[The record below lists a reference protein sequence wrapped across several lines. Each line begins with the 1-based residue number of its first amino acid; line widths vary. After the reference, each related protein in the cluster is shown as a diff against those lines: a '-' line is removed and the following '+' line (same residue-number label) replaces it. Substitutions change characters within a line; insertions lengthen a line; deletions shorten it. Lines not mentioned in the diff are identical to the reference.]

1 MEEKELERLLS
12 QYFEQNS
19 SELKDAQKENILNKL
34 MAQRQKSG
42 SLEKVQIWIAAA
54 SVILL
59 IAVNIAVINHF
70 EHRKPDR
77 KVNPVYSEY
86 LSQFNQM

>member
-42 SLEKVQIWIAAA
+42 SLEKY
-54 SVILL
+54 
-59 IAVNIAVINHF
+59 
-70 EHRKPDR
+70 K
-77 KVNPVYSEY
+77 YG
-86 LSQFNQM
+86 

>member
-1 MEEKELERLLS
+1 
-12 QYFEQNS
+12 
-19 SELKDAQKENILNKL
+19 